1 MKKDI
6 IGSIL
11 LLSLFI
17 LLIIAG
23 IISYHS
29 IDWNVLKKIENQKL
43 ILPTPIVT
51 IFNTSTPSAVSTPS
65 GNQK

>member
-6 IGSIL
+6 VGSIL
-11 LLSLFI
+11 LTSLFI

-23 IISYHS
+23 IISYQS
-29 IDWNVLKKIENQKL
+29 IDWQVLKKIENQKL

-51 IFNTSTPSAVSTPS
+51 TSNTSTPSAVSTSS
-65 GNQK
+65 GTKK

>member
-11 LLSLFI
+11 LFLLFA

-23 IISYHS
+23 IISYQS

-51 IFNTSTPSAVSTPS
+51 TSNTSTSSISPTNNP
-65 GNQK
+65 QK

>member
-11 LLSLFI
+11 LTSLFI

-23 IISYHS
+23 NISYQS
-29 IDWNVLKKIENQKL
+29 IDWQVLKKIENQKL

-51 IFNTSTPSAVSTPS
+51 TSNTSTPSAVSTSS
-65 GNQK
+65 GTKK